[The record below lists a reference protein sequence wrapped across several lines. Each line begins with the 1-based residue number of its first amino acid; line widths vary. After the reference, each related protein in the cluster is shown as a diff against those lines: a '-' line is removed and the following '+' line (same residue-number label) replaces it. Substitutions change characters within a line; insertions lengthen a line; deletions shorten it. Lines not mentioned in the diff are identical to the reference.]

1 MKTIRI
7 KFVDFFSSFRPET
20 DPLWQRLQQFY
31 QVEISD
37 KPDWLVYSVFGSEH
51 LQYNNCV
58 KIFYTGE
65 NQAPD
70 FNLCDYALG
79 FDYIDFGDRYLRLPL
94 WVLYSK
100 DTALMTTKHLQPSL
114 RAKDSFCSF
123 VYSNSNASPERG
135 EMLEAL
141 NGYKTVNSGGRYRN
155 NVGGP
160 VADKLAF
167 QQKHK
172 FAIAFENASHEGY
185 TTEKLVQAF
194 AAGTVPIYWGDPR
207 VGETFNEDAFINCL
221 HYPDWEAVVKRV
233 KEIDEDDA
241 LWLKMVQTP
250 ALREADTV
258 EKLLDSIDQFLQH
271 IFDQEPK
278 AARRFSRDYWA
289 LKQLHQRQRERR
301 AYERSLMG
309 RMQAFTNRY
318 IFPFARKHEKLWL
331 AFKSLAKKLNM

>member
-7 KFVDFFSSFRPET
+7 KFVDFTSSPGSLRNIKALISQFYELDET
-20 DPLWQRLQQFY
+20 DN
-31 QVEISD
+31 
-37 KPDWLVYSVFGSEH
+37 PDWIVYSVFGQEH
-51 LQYNNCV
+51 LKYNDCV
-58 KIFYTGE
+58 KIFWTGE

-114 RAKDSFCSF
+114 LAKDSFCSF

-141 NGYKTVNSGGRYRN
+141 NGYKTVNSGGRYKN